1 MVHLSLVAFLALAF
15 SGVASAAPGLGD
27 IRARGSRS
35 FYTCTGTWLLASR
48 GPTCGTQQYHHVAA
62 GTNKIISVNISPDPP
77 VPGEHFSVTV
87 KASAPEQILVSL
99 PSNCDEGCWLIAE
112 FRRVQTLSSPS
123 VGVVNSCGMRPSKFA
138 TCTPPILAS

>member
-1 MVHLSLVAFLALAF
+1 MVHLSLVALLAIAF

-27 IRARGSRS
+27 IHARGSHS
-35 FYTCTGTWLLASR
+35 FYTCTGTWVPAYR
-48 GPTCGTQQYHHVAA
+48 GPTCGTQQYYYAAA

-99 PSNCDEGCWLIAE
+99 PSNRGKGCWLIVE
-112 FRRVQTLSSPS
+112 FRRVPTPSSPS

-138 TCTPPILAS
+138 TCTPPILTS